1 MRVLITGGDGM
12 LGSSICREALAQ
24 GYEVRVM
31 VLPGRVVSV
40 LEGLDVSY
48 CYGNLLEPESLHQA
62 VEGCDYVINVAAS
75 TQIWPR
81 RSEIIWKVN
90 YDSVEHL
97 VEACKRFKVKRFVQ
111 IGTANSFGHGSA
123 SEPGNEQTPFNGV
136 AYQMDYVDSKY
147 KAQCYLIDQCK
158 AGQISAVVINPTFMI
173 GPFDSGPSS
182 GKMLMAL
189 FKGSLPGYTSGMKNF
204 VASKDV
210 AVAAVNALIMGTS
223 GSCYIAGNENLSFEQ
238 FFKKACAVRGIPF
251 TLKQIP
257 NFLIYSVGF
266 FSSIFARVTGK
277 APKLGYHMAKQA
289 TMEQCYS
296 PQKARDELNMPA
308 TPVEEAISDC
318 IAWWKQNNY
327 LS

>member
-40 LEGLDVSY
+40 LEGIDVSY
-48 CYGNLLEPESLHQA
+48 CYGNLLDPESLRQA

-81 RSEIIWKVN
+81 RSEMIWKVN
-90 YDSVEHL
+90 FDSVKHL
-97 VEACKRFKVKRFVQ
+97 IEACKQFSIKRFVQ
-111 IGTANSFGHGSA
+111 IGTANSFGHGSVYA
-123 SEPGNEQTPFNGV
+123 PGNEQTPFNGK

-147 KAQCYLIDQCK
+147 KAQRYLIDQCN

-189 FKGSLPGYTSGMKNF
+189 FNGKLPGYTSGMKNF

-210 AVAAVNALIMGTS
+210 AVAAVNALTMGKS

-238 FFKKACAVRGIPF
+238 FFTKACAVRGIPF

-257 NFLIYSVGF
+257 NFFIYTVGF
-266 FSSIFARVTGK
+266 FSSIVSRVTGK

-296 PQKARDELNMPA
+296 PQKAREELNMPA
-308 TPVEEAISDC
+308 TPIEEAINDC